1 MKIDFGGVAQ
11 LVRACG
17 SYPQCPEFESLHR
30 HQLEKSFPVTGR
42 TFLVYSLLRSSG
54 LYGNAV
60 LESDMEREF
69 RKIVQQAGIG
79 ENRILL
85 LAVSGGVD
93 SIVLLDLMARLGDH
107 FALKFQVLHLDHQIR
122 AESRADAEFVADF
135 CAERNIPCLVKTV
148 DVPAVAKDRR
158 LSLETAGREA
168 RREALKCWA
177 EVHGCAR
184 IVLAHHR
191 DDQAETFL
199 QRLLRGSGKSGL
211 QGMTTLDGL
220 WWRPLL
226 GFSRQQIL
234 EYAAQRK
241 LDWVEDVSN
250 ADTSFLRNRIR
261 HRLLPDLCEYNP
273 QIAQRLTSLSR
284 QFQIEEDFWQ
294 QQIAFVWPRLLL
306 SDNDGLRLDRQQFI
320 GCHPALQM
328 RLLREGLRL
337 VRGNLKTIESVHLDA
352 LIELTLSGRSQAELD
367 LPDCWAAR
375 RYDQLWLRKI
385 PPRAEGFELLLEMGE
400 PLILPDGRILLAEL
414 QSHAGDENCSRVVFD
429 AACLQFPLRVRSP
442 QAGDRFRPS
451 GMTGQRKIKDFLID
465 LKFEKEQRRSLPL
478 LLNQEQILWLVGLR
492 RSALA
497 PVIDGCRE
505 TLVVRLLEGVDLETK
520 PL

>member
-1 MKIDFGGVAQ
+1 
-11 LVRACG
+11 
-17 SYPQCPEFESLHR
+17 
-30 HQLEKSFPVTGR
+30 
-42 TFLVYSLLRSSG
+42 
-54 LYGNAV
+54 
-60 LESDMEREF
+60 MEREF
-69 RKIVQQAGIG
+69 RKIVQQAGFG
-79 ENRILL
+79 EGSVLL

-93 SIVLLDLMARLGDH
+93 SVVLLDLMARLGEH

-122 AESRADAEFVADF
+122 TESRVDADFVAGI
-135 CAERNIPCLVKTV
+135 CAERGIPCLVKTV
-148 DVPAVAKDRR
+148 DVPAFAKNRR

-168 RREALKCWA
+168 RREMLKCWA
-177 EVHGCAR
+177 EEHGCVR

-211 QGMTTLDGL
+211 QGMTELDGL

-241 LDWVEDVSN
+241 LDWVEDASN
-250 ADTSFLRNRIR
+250 EDTSFLRNRIR
-261 HRLLPDLCEYNP
+261 HRLLPDLREYNP
-273 QIAQRLTSLSR
+273 QITQRLTSLCR

-294 QQIAFVWPRLLL
+294 QQIASVWPRLLL

-320 GCHPALQM
+320 ACHPALQM

-337 VRGNLKTIESVHLDA
+337 VRGDLKAIEAVHLDA
-352 LIELTLSGRSQAELD
+352 LIELMHSGRSQAELD

-375 RYDQLWLRKI
+375 RYDQLWLRKT
-385 PPRAEGFELLLEMGE
+385 PPRVEGFDLLLEMGE
-400 PLILPDGRILLAEL
+400 PLILPGGRTLLAEL
-414 QSHAGDENCSRVVFD
+414 QSHAGDETCSQAVFD
-429 AACLQFPLRVRSP
+429 AACLKFPLRVRSP
-442 QAGDRFRPS
+442 RVGDRFHPS

-465 LKFEKEQRRSLPL
+465 LKLEKEQRCSLPL

-492 RSALA
+492 RSAVA
-497 PVIDGCRE
+497 PVTDGCRE
-505 TLVVRLLEGVDLETK
+505 TLVVRLLERGDLDTN